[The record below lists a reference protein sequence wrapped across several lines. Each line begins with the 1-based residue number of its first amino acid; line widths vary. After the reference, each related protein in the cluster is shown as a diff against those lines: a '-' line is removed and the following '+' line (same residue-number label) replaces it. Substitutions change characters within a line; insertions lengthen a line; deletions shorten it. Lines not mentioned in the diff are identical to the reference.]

1 MVFFMDICKV
11 REVDKVFY
19 GTCPVGLP
27 GLCGNVELGRVAI
40 ERSRQVGGCVSI
52 YAVID
57 PQASCK
63 FDARH
68 SGDTESLP
76 LFFTEVI
83 QRHLFAGTAIIKAPA
98 MIMAAQKAICLHG
111 TVRQTGR
118 AVRTSID

>member
-1 MVFFMDICKV
+1 MDISKV
-11 REVDKVFY
+11 REVDKIFY
-19 GTCPVGLP
+19 GTRPVGLP
-27 GLCGNVELGRVAI
+27 GLCGDVELGRVAI
-40 ERSRQVGGCVSI
+40 ERSRQVGGFVSI
-52 YAVID
+52 EARID

-83 QRHLFAGTAIIKAPA
+83 QRHLFAVTAIIEAPA
-98 MIMAAQKAICLHG
+98 MIRAAQKAICMHR
-111 TVRQTGR
+111 TCRQAGR